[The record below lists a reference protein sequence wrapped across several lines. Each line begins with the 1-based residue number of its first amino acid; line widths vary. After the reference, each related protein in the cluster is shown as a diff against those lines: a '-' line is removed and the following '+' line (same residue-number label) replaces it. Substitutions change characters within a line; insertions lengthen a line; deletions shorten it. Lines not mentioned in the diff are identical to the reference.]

1 MGGFERQKETEEGP
15 MRKSA
20 LAMAALMFLLGGGP
34 ASTQGTQNWA
44 CLHGSNETP
53 ANRTR
58 REKAVELAHAINDAQ
73 NYARGLRRPS
83 DTRYFTLDQ
92 LEKLPET
99 PSGFRVQ
106 LVTDDS
112 SYSFSVKDMM
122 DPCLYA
128 VFSDQ
133 SGDVYEAVPS
143 PSKAR
148 VRLLS
153 RK

>member
-1 MGGFERQKETEEGP
+1 

-20 LAMAALMFLLGGGP
+20 LAMAVLLFLAGGGP
-34 ASTQGTQNWA
+34 ASTQGTQNRA

-73 NYARGLRRPS
+73 NYARGFRRPS

-106 LVTDDS
+106 LNTDDS
-112 SYSFSVKDMM
+112 GYSFSVKDVM

-133 SGDVYEAVPS
+133 GGDVYEATPS

-153 RK
+153 EK